1 MLITGVS
8 GYLGS
13 HVALEFLKDGT
24 YTVKGT
30 VRDTKN
36 LKKIEPLRKAFGE
49 HFDQLTLVEAD
60 LDNKESLLA
69 AIQGADYV
77 VHTASPF
84 PLKPPKTEADL
95 INPAVNGTLAVMEA
109 CHINKI
115 KRVVIT
121 SSIASIM
128 YPKPDA
134 RPKDGVYNETNWSDP
149 IGDHISAYCKSKT
162 LAEKA
167 AWDFQ
172 KKIADSHNLEVVI
185 ICPGLIMGPAFVGAG
200 FSSGELLSNL
210 INSKYPG
217 LPRTN
222 FPVVDVREAAAGHL
236 QALKRPEA
244 ANKRFLLVNKSV
256 WMKDLAE
263 ILKVEF
269 KPQGYSV
276 TTSELPKV
284 MAQFSS
290 LFLTELKVVMKEWG
304 IELKADNTAS
314 REVLGIEYRP
324 LEKTVIDM
332 VHSMWATG
340 ILADK
345 RKKK

>member
-1 MLITGVS
+1 MVESTKPTVLITGVS

-36 LKKIEPLRKAFGE
+36 LSKIEPLRKAFGE
-49 HFDQLTLVEAD
+49 HFELLTLVEAD
-60 LDNKESLLA
+60 LNSKDSLLA
-69 AIQGADYV
+69 AIKGADFV

-84 PLKPPKTEADL
+84 PLQPPKTEEEL

-121 SSIASIM
+121 SSIAAIM
-128 YPKPDA
+128 YCKSET
-134 RPKDGVYNETNWSDP
+134 RPKNGVYNETNWSDP

-172 KKIADSHNLEVVI
+172 KKIADSHNIEIVTI
-185 ICPGLIMGPAFVGAG
+185 NPGLILGPAFVSAG
-200 FSSGELLSNL
+200 FSSGDLLISL

-217 LPRTN
+217 LPRTSL
-222 FPVVDVREAAAGHL
+222 PVVDVRECAVAHL
-236 QALKRPEA
+236 EALKRPEA
-244 ANKRFLLVNKSV
+244 ANKRFILANKSA
-256 WMKDLAE
+256 WLKDLAE
-263 ILKVEF
+263 ILKTEF
-269 KPQGYSV
+269 QPQGY
-276 TTSELPKV
+276 
-284 MAQFSS
+284 
-290 LFLTELKVVMKEWG
+290 
-304 IELKADNTAS
+304 
-314 REVLGIEYRP
+314 
-324 LEKTVIDM
+324 
-332 VHSMWATG
+332 
-340 ILADK
+340 
-345 RKKK
+345 